1 MSAPDVLP
9 DCRAKS
15 ARGLVSTRSGT
26 WAPVFCAN
34 CGKRG
39 GLCPEGSTFIFWL
52 CNPCF
57 ETNGPITGT
66 MVVPDQAFY
75 ERMAIEQQESYGRA
89 LTHNELLQVVAED
102 ASPLARL
109 IKEAR

>member
-52 CNPCF
+52 
-57 ETNGPITGT
+57 
-66 MVVPDQAFY
+66 
-75 ERMAIEQQESYGRA
+75 
-89 LTHNELLQVVAED
+89 
-102 ASPLARL
+102 
-109 IKEAR
+109 